1 MKRKKKKILFIMES
15 LHIGGAEK
23 SLLTILN
30 LLDYNRYDVD
40 LFLFDYKGEF
50 FKMIP
55 KNVKLLPLCK
65 KYKIFSRDRKLSPII
80 FLLKLDF
87 KSFYHS
93 IHWLLKALI
102 SKIKGEKLYIGWDD
116 IKYFFDDI
124 NKKYDTSI
132 AFLERKTIYFNVDK
146 VKSKNKI
153 GFIHNDYSI
162 YPYDVKLDSKY
173 FSYYKYI
180 ATVSEHCKEV
190 LENIFPSYKKKFVV
204 IKNMVSKEL
213 ILKLAEEKIENYNI
227 EKNYINIVSVG
238 RLVYQ
243 KGFDIA
249 IEVCKKL
256 KDENVKIR
264 WYVIGDGEEKNN
276 LKKKIKEY
284 NLENIFYLVGA
295 DVNPYKWMNIA
306 DIYIQPSRF
315 EGYGITVAEAKC
327 LTKPI
332 IASDIPEFRELLND
346 NKGLLCSTVNDYIL
360 AIEEVICKKGLKTKL
375 IKNLQDEKENFDELE
390 KLYKICK

>member
-1 MKRKKKKILFIMES
+1 M
-15 LHIGGAEK
+15 
-23 SLLTILN
+23 
-30 LLDYNRYDVD
+30 
-40 LFLFDYKGEF
+40 
-50 FKMIP
+50 
-55 KNVKLLPLCK
+55 
-65 KYKIFSRDRKLSPII
+65 
-80 FLLKLDF
+80 
-87 KSFYHS
+87 
-93 IHWLLKALI
+93 
-102 SKIKGEKLYIGWDD
+102 
-116 IKYFFDDI
+116 
-124 NKKYDTSI
+124 
-132 AFLERKTIYFNVDK
+132 
-146 VKSKNKI
+146 
-153 GFIHNDYSI
+153 
-162 YPYDVKLDSKY
+162 
-173 FSYYKYI
+173 
-180 ATVSEHCKEV
+180 
-190 LENIFPSYKKKFVV
+190 
-204 IKNMVSKEL
+204 IKNRVSKEL

-256 KDENVKIR
+256 KEENVKIR

-315 EGYGITVAEAKC
+315 EGYGITVEEAKC

>member
-102 SKIKGEKLYIGWDD
+102 SKIKREKLYIGWDD

-180 ATVSEHCKEV
+180 ATVSEHCKE
-190 LENIFPSYKKKFVV
+190 I
-204 IKNMVSKEL
+204 
-213 ILKLAEEKIENYNI
+213 
-227 EKNYINIVSVG
+227 
-238 RLVYQ
+238 
-243 KGFDIA
+243 
-249 IEVCKKL
+249 
-256 KDENVKIR
+256 
-264 WYVIGDGEEKNN
+264 
-276 LKKKIKEY
+276 
-284 NLENIFYLVGA
+284 
-295 DVNPYKWMNIA
+295 
-306 DIYIQPSRF
+306 
-315 EGYGITVAEAKC
+315 
-327 LTKPI
+327 
-332 IASDIPEFRELLND
+332 
-346 NKGLLCSTVNDYIL
+346 
-360 AIEEVICKKGLKTKL
+360 
-375 IKNLQDEKENFDELE
+375 
-390 KLYKICK
+390 